1 MCPSVSSHNV
11 AVVIVVAVLLL
22 LLVVLVVVARAKR
35 YELDNDTM
43 HSLAAL
49 RSYDTCGPLT
59 EGERERGR
67 TSTQLLAQLMLV
79 PPGVR
84 DVWLDVC
91 RGISDRDTLPSK
103 TLHMGQAATP
113 LRACISAISTDQPD
127 SCMP

>member
-1 MCPSVSSHNV
+1 M

-22 LLVVLVVVARAKR
+22 LLLVVVVVVLVVVARAKR
-35 YELDNDTM
+35 YELDTDTM

-59 EGERERGR
+59 EGGRERGR

-91 RGISDRDTLPSK
+91 RGISDRDTLLSK

>member
-1 MCPSVSSHNV
+1 M
-11 AVVIVVAVLLL
+11 AAVIVVAVLLL
-22 LLVVLVVVARAKR
+22 LVVVVLVVVARAKR
-35 YELDNDTM
+35 YELDTNTM

-59 EGERERGR
+59 EGGRERGR

-84 DVWLDVC
+84 DVWLDAC

-103 TLHMGQAATP
+103 MVHMGQAATP

>member
-1 MCPSVSSHNV
+1 M

-22 LLVVLVVVARAKR
+22 LVVVVLVVVARAKR
-35 YELDNDTM
+35 YELDTDTM

-49 RSYDTCGPLT
+49 RSYDTFGPLT
-59 EGERERGR
+59 EGGRERER

-79 PPGVR
+79 PPGVK

-91 RGISDRDTLPSK
+91 RGISERDTLPSK

>member
-22 LLVVLVVVARAKR
+22 LVVVLVVVARAKR
-35 YELDNDTM
+35 YELDDDTM

-49 RSYDTCGPLT
+49 RSYDTCGPLA
-59 EGERERGR
+59 EGGRERGR

-84 DVWLDVC
+84 DVWLDAC

-103 TLHMGQAATP
+103 TLHMEQAATP
-113 LRACISAISTDQPD
+113 LRACISAISTGQPD

>member
-1 MCPSVSSHNV
+1 MCPSVSSHSV

-22 LLVVLVVVARAKR
+22 LVVVVAVARAKR
-35 YELDNDTM
+35 YELDTDTL

-49 RSYDTCGPLT
+49 RSYDTLGPLT
-59 EGERERGR
+59 EGGRERER

-79 PPGVR
+79 PPGVK